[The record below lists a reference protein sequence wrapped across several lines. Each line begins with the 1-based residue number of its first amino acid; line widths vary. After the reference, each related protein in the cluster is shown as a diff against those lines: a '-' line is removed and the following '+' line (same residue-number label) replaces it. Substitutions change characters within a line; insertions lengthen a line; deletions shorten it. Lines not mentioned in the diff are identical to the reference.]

1 MSKFRL
7 TDYFFKIINL
17 DFSGYQS
24 YHKNTGITICG
35 INPIGLL
42 LNILD
47 ENSKGELE
55 HYYTSGDRSGNYE
68 LSVSY
73 ASIIFY
79 R

>member
-17 DFSGYQS
+17 DFSGYQN
-24 YHKNTGITICG
+24 YLKNTGITICG
-35 INPIGLL
+35 INPLGLL

-55 HYYTSGDRSGNYE
+55 H
-68 LSVSY
+68 
-73 ASIIFY
+73 
-79 R
+79 